1 MPAAMCGSADRKKLC
16 KYCTG
21 QFAEPEVPEEL
32 PTAPITTSVQML
44 AKPDDSELGFDK
56 FNFDGEE
63 SAYD

>member
-1 MPAAMCGSADRKKLC
+1 MEEPKNRTEES
-16 KYCTG
+16 T
-21 QFAEPEVPEEL
+21 EPEVPEEL

-44 AKPDDSELGFDK
+44 AKPDDSELGFDE